1 MDSYNRQPMTSS
13 RISVIP
19 ATVRTSRDEEHLDGQ
34 KKRIGVYVRV
44 STELEG
50 QASSYDL
57 QVSYFKE
64 YVEKNPQW
72 ELVEIFADE
81 GISGT
86 STKNRVGFNR
96 MIERCQDGDIDYIIT
111 KSISR
116 FARNTLDCLSHIR
129 MLKELGIGIYFQKEN
144 IDTLDSQ
151 GEMLITIISSLAQE
165 ESHSISENTKWG
177 VQKRFQQG
185 RVHIPTT
192 YFLGYDTDE
201 EGNIVID
208 EEQAK
213 IVRRI
218 FKEHLDGSGTEV
230 IARRLM
236 EDGILTARGNTTWTS
251 DSVYKI
257 LKNEKYMGD
266 CLAQKSVTL
275 DFLSQKRVR
284 NTGQQPQYYV
294 RDTHP
299 AIISEEDWH
308 SVQAELKRRREMLT
322 NPDGKYRT
330 RYSGRSVFSNV
341 IYCGECGRP
350 VTRRRLTSNRGGEKF
365 IFTAWQCRVPA
376 KRDPEFTDCKSKHVW
391 EEALEKAFM
400 RTLIKL
406 KQNKDKI
413 IEDAE
418 MVIDEFSPTREEQDR
433 LDELTLQLERITNR
447 VSEMALRQPSRN
459 DSVYD
464 STMRHLIYEQ
474 EILQL
479 EYERLDENRQESIYL
494 EKHLEEL
501 LEYLDNLEAKEEDFD
516 DDIFFQTIEKV
527 ILYDDHRV
535 EFNFKCGISRI
546 DWAKHKRSS
555 K

>member
-96 MIERCQDGDIDYIIT
+96 MIERCQAGDIDYIIT

-185 RVHIPTT
+185 KVHIPTT

-218 FKEHLDGSGTEV
+218 FREYLKGSGTQV
-230 IARRLM
+230 IARKLM
-236 EDGILTARGNTTWTS
+236 EDGELTARNNTTWTS

-275 DFLSQKRVR
+275 DFLSQKRVP

-294 RDTHP
+294 RDSHP

-308 SVQAELKRRREMLT
+308 LVQAELKRRREMFT
-322 NPDGKYRT
+322 NPDGKYKT
-330 RYSGRSVFSNV
+330 RYSGRSVFSNK

-376 KRDPEFTDCKSKHVW
+376 KRDSTFTDCKATHVW

-400 RTLIKL
+400 RTLIEL
-406 KQNKDKI
+406 KENRDKT

-418 MVIDEFSPTREEQDR
+418 IIIEEFSPTREEQDR
-433 LDELTLQLERITNR
+433 LEELTLQLERITR
-447 VSEMALRQPSRN
+447 RISEMASREPSRN
-459 DSVYD
+459 DTIYE
-464 STMRHLIYEQ
+464 STMKHLIYEQ

-479 EYERLDENRQESIYL
+479 EYERLDENRQDSIYL
-494 EKHLEEL
+494 QKHLDEFL
-501 LEYLDNLEAKEEDFD
+501 KYLDNIKLLEENFEQ
-516 DDIFFQTIEKV
+516 DIFFKTIEKV
-527 ILYDDHRV
+527 ILYDKHKV
-535 EFNFKCGISRI
+535 EFNFKCGISRTEL
-546 DWAKHKRSS
+546 AKHK
-555 K
+555 KVVK